1 MNLIYIFVLLLLLLP
16 VESPNILSEL
26 RFILRDH
33 LEHSIS
39 SSLKFP
45 VVLSE
50 ALLIFRQMLIFDII
64 LTELIQWVRSQDSY
78 YLISVMLLNWDNNT
92 SFSFFKSI
100 KFVFVFFL
108 YLELG
113 LDCALKSFIL
123 VIFWGLVQVPLVL
136 GELFRVADIC
146 GPQSL
151 VPIHSFWDL
160 KILQSF
166 V

>member
-1 MNLIYIFVLLLLLLP
+1 
-16 VESPNILSEL
+16 
-26 RFILRDH
+26 
-33 LEHSIS
+33 
-39 SSLKFP
+39 
-45 VVLSE
+45 
-50 ALLIFRQMLIFDII
+50 
-64 LTELIQWVRSQDSY
+64 
-78 YLISVMLLNWDNNT
+78 MLLNWDNNS

-123 VIFWGLVQVPLVL
+123 VIFRGLVKVPLVL

-160 KILQSF
+160 KVLQSF